1 MSAPNP
7 NSIDILNNLQRITK
21 KLCETVKVYHLDTSS
36 GSETGTQAEVNKN
49 VRDLLEVLLIFQNE
63 LYDIQPNIPRN
74 ILEEVHASLPIQ
86 PVYGGDAVSGGR
98 RKTRRKRRKTRRRRR
113 KHRRRTRRIRYYIYK
128 KDEIIYKFNI
138 PHGDAAQDGACFP
151 FGYCNQKGCEN
162 SLVAYP
168 QR

>member
-21 KLCETVKVYHLDTSS
+21 KLCETVNLYHLVTSS

-74 ILEEVHASLPIQ
+74 ILEEVLASLPIP
-86 PVYGGDAVSGGR
+86 PVFYDENAVRGGR
-98 RKTRRKRRKTRRRRR
+98 RKHRKMRKKRKSSRKKRRRKRSTRKKR
-113 KHRRRTRRIRYYIYK
+113 K
-128 KDEIIYKFNI
+128 
-138 PHGDAAQDGACFP
+138 
-151 FGYCNQKGCEN
+151 
-162 SLVAYP
+162 
-168 QR
+168 

>member
-1 MSAPNP
+1 MAAPNP
-7 NSIDILNNLQRITK
+7 NSIAILNNLQRITK

-74 ILEEVHASLPIQ
+74 ILEEVPGSHGLIR
-86 PVYGGDAVSGGR
+86 PVFYGGDAVSGGR

-113 KHRRRTRRIRYYIYK
+113 KHRRRTRK
-128 KDEIIYKFNI
+128 
-138 PHGDAAQDGACFP
+138 
-151 FGYCNQKGCEN
+151 
-162 SLVAYP
+162 
-168 QR
+168 